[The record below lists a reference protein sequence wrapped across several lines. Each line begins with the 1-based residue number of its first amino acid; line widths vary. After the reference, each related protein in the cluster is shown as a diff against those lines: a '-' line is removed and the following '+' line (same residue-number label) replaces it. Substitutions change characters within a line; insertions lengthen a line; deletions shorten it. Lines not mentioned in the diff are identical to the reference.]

1 MELILLI
8 PIGLQP
14 TNGNLKT
21 VWKVLHGLYGF
32 YAHKT
37 INRRYPT
44 LFVYFCHG
52 FIHTLD
58 PMVQTLPI
66 Q

>member
-21 VWKVLHGLYGF
+21 VLESVTRTMMEYMLTK
-32 YAHKT
+32 
-37 INRRYPT
+37 
-44 LFVYFCHG
+44 
-52 FIHTLD
+52 
-58 PMVQTLPI
+58 Q
-66 Q
+66 